1 MPEVV
6 RPADVGDVNWI
17 DPPYNRWAFR
27 HVRELTR
34 TARIGRGAGPVRP
47 LPHASSPIDLGG
59 ITFAHGAR
67 PWTVTEALATT
78 HTDAFLVLHRGEL
91 VSESYFDGMRPDDT
105 HLLMSVSK
113 SLTSVLAGVFVRAA

>member
-6 RPADVGDVNWI
+6 RPAYVGNVNWI

-34 TARIGRGAGPVRP
+34 TARIGRGDGPVRP
-47 LPHASSPIDLGG
+47 LPPAGSPLDLGG
-59 ITFAHGAR
+59 IAFAHGDR
-67 PWTVTEALATT
+67 SWTLSEALAAT

-91 VSESYFDGMRPDDT
+91 VSESYFGGMRPD
-105 HLLMSVSK
+105 H
-113 SLTSVLAGVFVRAA
+113 